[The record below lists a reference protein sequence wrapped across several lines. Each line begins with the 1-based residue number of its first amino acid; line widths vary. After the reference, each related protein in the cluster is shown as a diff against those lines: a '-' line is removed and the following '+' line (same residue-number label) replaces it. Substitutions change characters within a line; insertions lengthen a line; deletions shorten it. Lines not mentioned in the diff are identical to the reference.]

1 MLNRQVQR
9 GYKFKLKV
17 RSKALQ
23 QKLIH
28 FSGCYR
34 LIYNLALQQ
43 RIWLWNQRKVSLSY
57 ATQCL
62 ELPGLKEEF
71 PFLRE
76 VHSQVFQ
83 QALLDLD
90 RAFRGYFE
98 GRAEFPR
105 FKKRK
110 DGISFRYPQGVK
122 VEGRR
127 VYLPKIGWIRFF
139 KSREIEGKIKQAT
152 VSKAIDGW
160 FISFSVERDIDIA
173 PIILDNLIGI
183 DMGVRRFL
191 STSLGWQV
199 GNPLYLDRNLKR
211 LVREQRRLSRK
222 KRFSRNWF
230 KQLRKVRM
238 VHKKISNSRNDFL
251 HKVSTFIAKSH
262 GVVVED
268 LRVKEMSGSRTST
281 LNRSILDSSWGRFL
295 EFLEYKCAER
305 GHLFLRVSPK
315 HTSQTCS
322 KCGFSSSD
330 NRRSVG
336 LFVCGNCGLR
346 EDADINAARVI
357 LKRGLVTLRGSTVG
371 HTGSKASGVWT
382 LVQTMKEESHVL

>member
-1 MLNRQVQR
+1 MKYNYLLLNKQVQR
-9 GYKFKLKV
+9 GYRFKLKV
-17 RSKALQ
+17 RSKAIQ
-23 QKLIH
+23 EKLIR

-43 RIWLWNQRKVSLSY
+43 RIWVWNQRKVSLSY

-76 VHSQVFQ
+76 VHSQVLQ

-90 RAFRGYFE
+90 RAFRNYFE

-139 KSREIEGKIKQAT
+139 KSREIKGKIKQAT
-152 VSKAIDGW
+152 VSKATDGW
-160 FISFSVERDIDIA
+160 FISFSVEKDIDI
-173 PIILDNLIGI
+173 PSMRLDNLIGI
-183 DMGVRRFL
+183 DMGIRNFL
-191 STSLGWQV
+191 STSLGWHV
-199 GNPLYLDRNLKR
+199 ENPLYLDRHLRK
-211 LVREQRRLSRK
+211 LAKEQRRLSRK

-230 KQLRKVRM
+230 KQVRRVRM

-251 HKVSTFIAKSH
+251 HKVSTSIAKSH

-268 LRVKEMSGSRTST
+268 LRIGNMSRSGRQKSG
-281 LNRSILDSSWGRFL
+281 LNRSILTQFAIL
-295 EFLEYKCAER
+295 
-305 GHLFLRVSPK
+305 
-315 HTSQTCS
+315 
-322 KCGFSSSD
+322 
-330 NRRSVG
+330 
-336 LFVCGNCGLR
+336 
-346 EDADINAARVI
+346 IN
-357 LKRGLVTLRGSTVG
+357 
-371 HTGSKASGVWT
+371 KAK
-382 LVQTMKEESHVL
+382 M

>member
-1 MLNRQVQR
+1 MLSKQVQR

-23 QKLIH
+23 HKLIQ

-34 LIYNLALQQ
+34 LVYNLALQQ
-43 RIWLWNQRKVSLSY
+43 RIWVWNQRRVSLSY

-76 VHSQVFQ
+76 VHSQVLQ

-90 RAFRGYFE
+90 RAFRSYFE
-98 GRAEFPR
+98 GRAGFPR

-122 VEGRR
+122 VEGRH
-127 VYLPKIGWIRFF
+127 VYLPRVGWIRFF

-152 VSKAIDGW
+152 VSMEADGW
-160 FISFSVERDIDIA
+160 FISFSVERDIDI
-173 PIILDNLIGI
+173 PPCLSCGRRQVMRLDNLIGI
-183 DMGVRRFL
+183 DMGIRNFL
-191 STSLGWQV
+191 STSLGWYV
-199 GNPLYLDRNLKR
+199 GNPLYLKKNLKR
-211 LVREQRRLSRK
+211 LAREQRRFSRK
-222 KRFSRNWF
+222 KKFSGNWF
-230 KQLRKVRM
+230 KQVRRIRR
-238 VHKKISNSRNDFL
+238 VHKKVSNSRNDFL
-251 HKVSTFIAKSH
+251 HKVSTSIVKSH

-268 LRVKEMSGSRTST
+268 LRIKNMTGSRTGT

-295 EFLEYKCAER
+295 RFLEYKCSEK
-305 GHLFLRVSPK
+305 GHLFLKVSPN
-315 HTSQTCS
+315 HTSQSCS
-322 KCGFSSSD
+322 RCGFSSCE
-330 NRRSVG
+330 NRRDVS
-336 LFVCGNCGLR
+336 LFICGNCGLR

-357 LKRGLVTLRGSTVG
+357 LKRGLAELLRSTVG

-382 LVQTMKEESHVL
+382 